1 MNPIVILPLLLL
13 APVAHGAPPEPLAHT
28 YSIVARDPATGEMG
42 VAVQSHYF
50 SVGPVVPWA
59 EAGVGAVATQSL
71 VLVDYGPNGLDLM
84 RAGMTARQA
93 LDSLVR
99 ADAHNEGRQVAMLDA
114 RGNVA
119 AHTGSACIPAA
130 GHRVGEN
137 YSVQANLMANDR
149 VWPAMATAFE
159 RATGDLAERM
169 MQALEAA
176 EQAGGDIRGRQSAA
190 MLVVEAADTG
200 RPWPSGDVVV
210 DLRVEDHPEPL
221 VELERL
227 LGLQRAFAHAE
238 EFDRRIEAGD
248 TAGAWEEISAA
259 ERLAP
264 GNVELQFW
272 KAVTLAEQG
281 REAAAREILVG
292 VYRGDPN
299 WAELLR
305 RLPGVGLGPS
315 DPGLIARLAAPAD

>member
-1 MNPIVILPLLLL
+1 M
-13 APVAHGAPPEPLAHT
+13 AAA
-28 YSIVARDPATGEMG
+28 
-42 VAVQSHYF
+42 F
-50 SVGPVVPWA
+50 SSSP
-59 EAGVGAVATQSL
+59 
-71 VLVDYGPNGLDLM
+71 
-84 RAGMTARQA
+84 
-93 LDSLVR
+93 
-99 ADAHNEGRQVAMLDA
+99 
-114 RGNVA
+114 
-119 AHTGSACIPAA
+119 
-130 GHRVGEN
+130 
-137 YSVQANLMANDR
+137 
-149 VWPAMATAFE
+149 
-159 RATGDLAERM
+159 GDLAARLM
-169 MQALEAA
+169 AALHAA
-176 EQAGGDIRGRQSAA
+176 EAEGGDIRGRQSAA

-238 EFDRRIEAGD
+238 EFDRRVEAGD
-248 TAGAWEEISAA
+248 TTGAWEEISAA
-259 ERLAP
+259 ELLAP

-281 REAAAREILVG
+281 REDEARAILVG